1 MVACGWVQ
9 HDQRLMWRQ
18 SDVLSGR
25 PIHPRVLALGQSRLL
40 TAMCWDCV
48 RVAGGQPWLFWRAG
62 SASIT
67 GIGTGLGD
75 TLYCRPKFCAVF
87 LCSAFCKLEAEAKR
101 QAPQVG
107 DADSH
112 ASMWPLE
119 LGIRTPTLLAW
130 LSVVLSVYPTVQRCP
145 TKSCWVWVNESPPP
159 PPTTPKMVAHPSG
172 SHIGRHRSPCELQ
185 YVTTL
190 YARLAILVTK
200 SGKYP

>member
-62 SASIT
+62 SASIA

-87 LCSAFCKLEAEAKR
+87 LCSAFCKLYTKNSKKWEHSQSVRISFDQYFPPCSCPIREMSLTLSEKMHFIAICLLVFLWICFTSSPRVNTSKMAIYR
-101 QAPQVG
+101 WAPSSV
-107 DADSH
+107 
-112 ASMWPLE
+112 
-119 LGIRTPTLLAW
+119 TPNRWA
-130 LSVVLSVYPTVQRCP
+130 P
-145 TKSCWVWVNESPPP
+145 
-159 PPTTPKMVAHPSG
+159 
-172 SHIGRHRSPCELQ
+172 
-185 YVTTL
+185 
-190 YARLAILVTK
+190 
-200 SGKYP
+200 